1 MSAADLAKKFKH
13 PLFKVPGVSVPTL
26 KLDILHLLDLGV
38 SCYLYGSVLYSIMN
52 GLGGTSKEAN
62 LASLN
67 RLLVRLYDAQEVPS
81 GKRIRPLHLSDIAK
95 T

>member
-1 MSAADLAKKFKH
+1 MSVL
-13 PLFKVPGVSVPTL
+13 TL

-38 SCYLYGSVLYSIMN
+38 SCYLYGNVLHSIMN

-67 RLLVRLYDAQEVPS
+67 KLLVRPYDAQEVPS